1 METELYDLKAL
12 AYEIE
17 FTKFFF
23 LIFTPLKNALLKC
36 FRSKNVRIDPL
47 DEELFRS
54 LLDNN
59 YRDSYI
65 AKHTYNDIVEMIV

>member
-12 AYEIE
+12 VYETE
-17 FTKFFF
+17 FKKLSFS
-23 LIFTPLKNALLKC
+23 ISTPLKNALLKC

-47 DEELFRS
+47 DEELLRS

-65 AKHTYNDIVEMIV
+65 SKHTYNDIVEMIV